1 MYPCRICKAEF
12 PRKSGRESHEARWHG
27 AFRLQCTICSARYRH
42 RDDLRAHVKR
52 RHGGQGEAPATS
64 VQRRLYSEDVDLS
77 QSPTYSSV
85 AEILRPSEPSEADVA
100 EVGMCAEPV
109 EDVAEMAR
117 EELEVEACE
126 EPVEDVAEI
135 AREEEL
141 EVEAC
146 EQPVEDVAERA
157 SGEEQLE
164 VETLT
169 VTEAPVEEMAADGRP
184 DLRDAPTGA
193 AEFQRYLVEE
203 EESFTEYFESRAI
216 KSCRKTIRRYKLI

>member
-12 PRKSGRESHEARWHG
+12 PRKSGRESHEARRHG

-77 QSPTYSSV
+77 PTCSSV

-100 EVGMCAEPV
+100 EVGMCAELV

-117 EELEVEACE
+117 EELKVEACE

-146 EQPVEDVAERA
+146 EQPVEGVAERA

-169 VTEAPVEEMAADGRP
+169 VTEAPMEEMAADGRP
-184 DLRDAPTGA
+184 DLPDAPTGA
-193 AEFQRYLVEE
+193 EEFQRYLVEE
-203 EESFTEYFESRAI
+203 EESFTECFESGAI
-216 KSCRKTIRRYKLI
+216 KSCRKTIGRYKLI